1 MKLWLPRHWNF
12 GCDEK
17 SQHCRQGGHFA
28 CSQVLAQALRGP
40 LARPRTAPYFI
51 CKPCCRYGLCICGVF
66 GVIVWDTHQNWLF
79 TPGVVPH
86 DHSYQS
92 CGIMY
97 VVWLILNHIK
107 FGPSLRLHGSLCNQG
122 TGSGSI
128 RHCHKLAEEEAPN
141 PEASKELHLR
151 ANDGGRRRKSQPN
164 GPNPPLG
171 GCIQAPTYRRQSGNG
186 C

>member
-1 MKLWLPRHWNF
+1 MWSLRCSCLGHPSELAVHSKGRPARSKL
-12 GCDEK
+12 
-17 SQHCRQGGHFA
+17 SI
-28 CSQVLAQALRGP
+28 LR
-40 LARPRTAPYFI
+40 Y
-51 CKPCCRYGLCICGVF
+51 Y
-66 GVIVWDTHQNWLF
+66 
-79 TPGVVPH
+79 
-86 DHSYQS
+86 
-92 CGIMY
+92 
-97 VVWLILNHIK
+97 VWLILNHIR
-107 FGPSLRLHGSLCNQG
+107 FGLSLRLHGSLCNQG